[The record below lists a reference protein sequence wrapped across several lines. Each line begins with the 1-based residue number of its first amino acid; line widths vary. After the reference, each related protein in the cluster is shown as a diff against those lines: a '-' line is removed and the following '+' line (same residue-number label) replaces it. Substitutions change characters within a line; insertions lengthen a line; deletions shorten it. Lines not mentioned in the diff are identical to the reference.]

1 MLSRKLAA
9 RPLLPD
15 DIEASARLLSSKCQ
29 KFTLVYTDK
38 EFALRHWGVCERVQI
53 PPWGPCSWDDVGNCP
68 AELALQRLHC
78 HHHEPTVHSLRGQ
91 PSDVR
96 FRCSH
101 QISHLGKLLSCLLLL
116 PEWLLQGPLFFAL
129 PACSS
134 KHRWWVRPAKPGS
147 RSCLVQRRQGSEYC
161 IFSFYSGRIQG
172 EDFRKKLKTDW
183 AFLQVVINWHFLS
196 LHLQI

>member
-1 MLSRKLAA
+1 MKYRRILCGIFAIFFCMSKIRSLFRKKKKRKFAASFVLSRKLAA

-134 KHRWWVRPAKPGS
+134 KHR
-147 RSCLVQRRQGSEYC
+147 
-161 IFSFYSGRIQG
+161 
-172 EDFRKKLKTDW
+172 
-183 AFLQVVINWHFLS
+183 
-196 LHLQI
+196 